1 MATSINSVG
10 ASTAK
15 GLSGLVSGMDT
26 ESMVEKLLKGT
37 QTKIDSQKAKKQQL
51 LWKQE
56 LYRDAISSVKNLKDT
71 YFDFLNPKT
80 NISSNAFFQSMT
92 STVNSDFLSV
102 VATTNAQ
109 TGKFTVK
116 SISQIATSAKFKS
129 ANEVTSEIKLN
140 INEAKYNELKTN
152 GKSPVI
158 KVNIDGIEREITLKA
173 EDSSG
178 SFSEATLITNLKN
191 DLQGTGLT
199 ISNTLSSYIIEGGTR
214 QVTVYADDQNYL
226 DVLGVKSGTSN
237 QIRFNMSIKD
247 INFRT
252 DLQGSQYSFKIND
265 VEFSFN
271 ENETIGSVIDKINSS
286 NAGVEIKYSS
296 VEDKFVISSKET
308 GSGHKIN
315 IVQGTGNLMTAMFGD
330 DAAKQIMSGPIDVY
344 GGEYKSVVPDTS
356 ATYNLISKQGGTLQ
370 INVNG
375 KDYSLTLSAKSSN
388 ESDYTKEEIV
398 TKLNEQLKTYF
409 GTEADGKT
417 AKMSF
422 ELAGNDL
429 TLKYEQGT
437 AVRFYEGKSE
447 TEVSSLLGLKN
458 IDVTADNVKLTG
470 LGFKSGDTITVNVS
484 GADETITINNT
495 TSLKDLIDKVGAD
508 KLTYDEKTKTLI
520 VKGDTTKISSS
531 NNAAM
536 NNLFGTSN
544 IDFTATNGTDISSSV
559 VQGENAKF
567 IVITDDGTEVSME
580 KNTNNFTI
588 DGLSITLKKATT
600 AADKPIEIT
609 TTRDTEQILDGIVK
623 FVDDYNKVLEK
634 LNKMVSEDP
643 NYKKYAPLTDKQKD
657 ELSDNEVKLWE
668 EKSKEGLLRG
678 DSIISDLISEMR
690 SILYTKP
697 GDAKFALYDIGIKTS
712 ANYKDN
718 GKLMIDEAT
727 LRDNIANNAGELQKL
742 FASDDGIAKQ
752 FSNVLDKYVKSS
764 VTTPG
769 RLVERAGIKSGFSEN
784 KNSISR
790 EIEDIEKGLKNL
802 EYRYEIERNRYWKQ
816 FNSMEQL
823 IQQMNSQ
830 SSWLAKQFS

>member
-56 LYRDAISSVKNLKDT
+56 FYRDAISSVKNLKDT

-109 TGKFTVK
+109 SGKFTVK
-116 SISQIATSAKFKS
+116 SIGQIATSAKFKS
-129 ANEVTSEIKLN
+129 ANDVTSEVKLN
-140 INEAKYNELKTN
+140 INEAKYNQLKAA
-152 GKSPVI
+152 GKTPVI
-158 KVNIDGIEREITLKA
+158 KINIDGIEREITLKG
-173 EDSSG
+173 E
-178 SFSEATLITNLKN
+178 
-191 DLQGTGLT
+191 GTGDAFKNSLIDNLNKDLAGT
-199 ISNTLSSYIIEGGTR
+199 GVQVDKSSLEFVSGYR
-214 QVTVYADDQNYL
+214 NVVVYADDQNYL
-226 DVLGVKSGTSN
+226 DVIGVKSGTSN
-237 QIRFNMSIKD
+237 QIRFNMALKD

-252 DLQGSQYSFKIND
+252 NLQGSKYEFKINNL
-265 VEFSFN
+265 EFKFD
-271 ENETIGSVIDKINSS
+271 ENDTIGSVIDKINSS

-308 GSGHKIN
+308 GSGHQIN
-315 IVQGTGNLMTAMFGD
+315 IEQTTGNLMTAMFND
-330 DAAKQIMSGPIDVY
+330 DAAKQIMNGPIDVY
-344 GGEYKSVVPDTS
+344 GGEYKSKVQGTS
-356 ATYNLISKQGGTLQ
+356 STYSLISKQGGSLQ

-375 KDYSLTLSAKSSN
+375 KDYTLTLSAKSSN
-388 ESDYTKEEIV
+388 KSDYTKEEII
-398 TKLNEQLKTYF
+398 KELNEQLKKNF
-409 GTEADGKT
+409 GTDVSGK

-422 ELAGNDL
+422 ALTGTDLA
-429 TLKYEQGT
+429 LKYEQGT
-437 AVRFYEGKSE
+437 AVKFYEGTSE
-447 TEVSSLLGLKN
+447 TEVSALLGLKN

-470 LGFKSGDTITVNVS
+470 LGFKSG
-484 GADETITINNT
+484 ETITDNSAPVKNLLTIRDDT
-495 TSLKDLIDKVGAD
+495 TLQDLINAVGVDSNGKANITFD
-508 KLTYDEKTKTLI
+508 AKTKELI

-531 NNAAM
+531 NTVAM
-536 NNLFGTSN
+536 NNLFSTDK
-544 IDFTATNGTDISSSV
+544 IDFSVASGTNVVATGGQNAQFTV
-559 VQGENAKF
+559 V
-567 IVITDDGTEVSME
+567 TDDGTEVTME

-600 AADKPIEIT
+600 SADKPIEIT

-634 LNKMVSEDP
+634 LNKMISEDP
-643 NYKKYAPLTDKQKD
+643 SYKKYAPLTDEQKED
-657 ELSDNEVKLWE
+657 MSENEVKLWE

-697 GDAKFALYDIGIKTS
+697 EDAKFALYDIGIKTS
-712 ANYKDN
+712 GDYKDN
-718 GKLMIDEAT
+718 GKLIIDEAT
-727 LRDNIANNAGELQKL
+727 LRDNIANNASELQKL
-742 FASDDGIAKQ
+742 FANDDGIAKQ
-752 FSNVLDKYVKSS
+752 FSGVLDKYVKSS

-790 EIEDIEKGLKNL
+790 EIQDIEKGLKNL
-802 EYRYEIERNRYWKQ
+802 EYRYETERTRYWKQ
-816 FNSMEQL
+816 FTSMEQL

-830 SSWLAKQFS
+830 SSWLAQQFS